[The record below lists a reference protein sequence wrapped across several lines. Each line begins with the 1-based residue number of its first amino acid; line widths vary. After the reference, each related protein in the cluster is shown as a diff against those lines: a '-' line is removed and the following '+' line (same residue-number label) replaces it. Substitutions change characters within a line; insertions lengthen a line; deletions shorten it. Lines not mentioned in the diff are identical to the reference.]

1 MKITKVFPE
10 EIEYLLEK
18 FDKNF
23 FDTFYNPETGLYE
36 YKVKAK
42 TLAEFQN
49 QRKAAI
55 QKLGFYE
62 DIIEANFDLP
72 DTKIGGNHH
81 KLKVVEE
88 VED

>member
-1 MKITKVFPE
+1 MQVEGIKTDEQKMRLTK
-10 EIEYLLEK
+10 
-18 FDKNF
+18 
-23 FDTFYNPETGLYE
+23 YNPETGLYE
-36 YKVKAK
+36 YKTRAK

-88 VED
+88 KEDEQR